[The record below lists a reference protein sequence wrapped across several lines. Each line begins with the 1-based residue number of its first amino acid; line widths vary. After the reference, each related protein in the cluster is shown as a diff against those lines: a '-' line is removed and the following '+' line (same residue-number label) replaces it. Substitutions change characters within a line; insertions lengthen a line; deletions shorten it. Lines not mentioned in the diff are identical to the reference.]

1 MKPQIAVIGD
11 SEVKK
16 DTLKY
21 SLAKDLGEALVD
33 HGYRI
38 VSGGMG
44 GVMEA
49 VFEGARNSDHTTGS
63 DTIAI
68 LPSFDPEA
76 GNTLADIVIPTGLD
90 LYRNGI
96 VANSDAVI
104 AIGGGSG
111 TLSEMAHA
119 WALNRL
125 VIAYDNVE
133 GWSRKL
139 AGTKID
145 ERTRYPGIED
155 MVFPVQ
161 SSDHVLKILNLK
173 ISYYNKRHKEIYR

>member
-1 MKPQIAVIGD
+1 MRPQIAVIGD
-11 SEVKK
+11 SEVKM
-16 DTLKY
+16 DSLKY
-21 SLAKDLGEALVD
+21 ILAKDLGKALVD

-44 GVMEA
+44 GVMQA
-49 VFEGARNSDHTTGS
+49 VFEGARNSEHVTGS

-119 WALNRL
+119 WALKRL

-145 ERTRYPGIED
+145 ERTRYPDTED
-155 MVFPVQ
+155 LVFPVQ
-161 SSDHVLKILNLK
+161 DSVQVIELLKSKL
-173 ISYYNKRHKEIYR
+173 SHFDRRHERIK